1 LALAQESASALLS
14 MDEAAIILAHL
25 MRPFSFEL
33 KRNHPGAAHNLVAS
47 MKAFDVPALGRP

>member
-1 LALAQESASALLS
+1 